1 MSFDPVLA
9 DRLRELL
16 APVGPVREVKMFGGL
31 AFMLHGHMACCVWN
45 EGVLVRLGAVGVG
58 AAVAAGQAEPFR
70 PTGKQTA
77 LGLAL
82 VPEASALDDDDL
94 QAWVD
99 RAVAFVRTLPPKA
112 LT

>member
-1 MSFDPVLA
+1 MAFDAVLA
-9 DRLRELL
+9 DRLRDLL
-16 APVGPVREVKMFGGL
+16 APVGPVRELRMFGGL
-31 AFMLHGHMACCVWN
+31 AFMLHGHMACCVWK
-45 EGVLVRLGAVGVG
+45 EAILVRLGAAGV
-58 AAVAAGQAEPFR
+58 AEATAAGEAEPFQ
-70 PTGKQTA
+70 PTQKKIA

-82 VPEASALDDDDL
+82 IPDAAALDDDDL